1 MCNVKLLFHKLLR
14 ALKKLLHIHPLEID
28 PVIYDPEGPEWNIE
42 AFEIA
47 RQHFLHPDR
56 GD

>member
-1 MCNVKLLFHKLLR
+1 MQNLFHKLIR
-14 ALKKLLHIHPLEID
+14 ALKWLLHIHPLEID
-28 PVIYDPEGPEWNIE
+28 PIIYDPEGPEWDSE

-47 RQHFLHPDR
+47 LDHFMHPDQ

>member
-1 MCNVKLLFHKLLR
+1 MKLLFHKLIR
-14 ALKKLLHIHPLEID
+14 ALKKLLHTHSLEID
-28 PVIYDPEGPEWNIE
+28 PIIYDPEGPEWDPE

-47 RQHFLHPDR
+47 LDHFMHPNR